1 MKIIIKDANN
11 IYVKTFL
18 LTNLENI
25 QILLAEFSSFK
36 GPLDTYIFAKDE
48 VLNSFF
54 LTEFKKNLEILNL
67 GSLKLYSNIRETILT
82 GKSLKLDSTFLNE
95 SELKNKLSLV
105 TYQKEGDIL
114 HKGTVRSG
122 DRISSK
128 GDLVIIGDVNPG
140 AIVSA
145 KKNVYV
151 WGKLLGIALAGE
163 GGNQNASISSLY
175 LNPLQLRIS
184 DIVAVGP
191 KEKPKNYYPEK
202 AILKNKSIII
212 EPYLLKASN

>member
-1 MKIIIKDANN
+1 MKIIIKDKNN

-25 QILLAEFSSFK
+25 QILFAEFSAFK

-54 LTEFKKNLEILNL
+54 LTEFKKNIEILSL
-67 GSLKLYSNIRETILT
+67 GSLKIYSNIRETILT

-105 TYQKEGDIL
+105 TFQKEGDIL

-184 DIVAVGP
+184 NIVAVGP
-191 KEKPKNYYPEK
+191 KEKPKNYYPEI
-202 AILKNKSIII
+202 AMLEEKSIVIKPFLV
-212 EPYLLKASN
+212 ES